1 MKSLLKIVTDCI
13 DSFSKQANVT
23 RLAAIVGGEAVIMH
37 GIPRTT
43 IDLDV
48 LFYCGDEKE
57 TISDTGKTFASFLR
71 QELGV
76 QFEVKNFEASKDP
89 FDPLKHDLIIITDPE
104 KRFKKLDILIANFQW
119 ELEGLKSMD
128 SPHTGPL
135 SPYPKEYLVGMKL
148 MAGGVQDR
156 EDIRNLFLVMPDLD
170 KEKAWEL
177 ARLIRR
183 DKNLSAILS
192 ERQRYGNKDQDSILE
207 SLKISGGRLND
218 PLIKNE

>member
-48 LFYCGDEKE
+48 LFYCGDEKKPM
-57 TISDTGKTFASFLR
+57 SDTGKSFASFLR
-71 QELGV
+71 QELGE

-89 FDPLKHDLIIITDPE
+89 FDPLKHDLIIVTDSE

-119 ELEGLKSMD
+119 ELEGLRSMD

-135 SPYPKEYLVGMKL
+135 YPYPKEYLVGMKL

-156 EDIRNLFLVMPDLD
+156 EDIRNLFLVMTDLE

-177 ARLIRR
+177 ARLIKR
-183 DKNLSAILS
+183 DKNLSTILS
-192 ERQRYGNKDQDSILE
+192 ERQRYGNNDQDSILE

-218 PLIKNE
+218 PLIENE

>member
-48 LFYCGDEKE
+48 LFFCGDEKK
-57 TISDTGKTFASFLR
+57 TISDTGKSFASFLR
-71 QELGV
+71 QELGG

-89 FDPLKHDLIIITDPE
+89 LDPLKHDLIIITDPE

-119 ELEGLKSMD
+119 ELEGLRSMD

-135 SPYPKEYLVGMKL
+135 YPYPKEYLVGMKL

-156 EDIRNLFLVMPDLD
+156 EDIRNLFLVMPDLE

-192 ERQRYGNKDQDSILE
+192 ERQRYSNNDQDSILE
-207 SLKISGGRLND
+207 APKINGGRLNE
-218 PLIKNE
+218 PLIENE